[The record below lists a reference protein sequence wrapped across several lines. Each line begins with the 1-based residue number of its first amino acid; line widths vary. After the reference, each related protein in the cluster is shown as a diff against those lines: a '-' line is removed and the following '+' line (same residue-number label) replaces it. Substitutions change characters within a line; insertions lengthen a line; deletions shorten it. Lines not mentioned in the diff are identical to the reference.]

1 MQERLKGKS
10 AEVAFR
16 CCYYLTNIL
25 DPGGESL

>member
-16 CCYYLTNIL
+16 CYYLTNIL